1 MEDKNNIG
9 MSMLKEKNSF
19 NRKDWLK
26 VIFLLKIAN
35 INNRLKRQNKYRK
48 NHEKIIEIC
57 NKYPHNEKMLFYKI
71 QSLRNLNKSYKS
83 LECIED
89 LLKINPH
96 NRPALFIIANIYE
109 GE

>member
-1 MEDKNNIG
+1 MEAKSNIDKN
-9 MSMLKEKNSF
+9 MLKEKNSF
-19 NRKDWLK
+19 DRKDLLK
-26 VIFLLKIAN
+26 VILLLKIAS
-35 INNRLKRQNKYRK
+35 INNKLKRQKKYRK
-48 NHEKIIEIC
+48 THEKIIEIC
-57 NKYPHNEKMLFYKI
+57 NRYPHNEKMLFYKI